1 MLGAIPNIHVV
12 SIPASV
18 MSQREYKVC
27 ELFREIRF
35 EVIEDIG
42 IENLRDYEND
52 FQLCPI

>member
-42 IENLRDYEND
+42 IENL
-52 FQLCPI
+52 